1 MLRLFLILAL
11 VKSVIAGPY
20 APPQIL
26 AVDINCVVH
35 PISVEMIAHA
45 LDQAREQNAAF
56 VLVRINTPGGMLDSA
71 HEIVENVAASPVPVV
86 TYVTPSTAGAASAG
100 FIVLESGAVA
110 AMSPGTYAGAAHP
123 LTIPQMDPA
132 LRQKM
137 ENDAAAAVRAI
148 VAKSGRNAAL
158 AEEAVLKSRSFTDQE
173 ALDKRLIDLVARNEQ
188 ELIAQLDGREIVRF
202 DGHRQVLRVA
212 GAAVVDYQKTVRE
225 NALSRITDPNL
236 AFVLLVLG
244 GLGMYA
250 EFNSPGLVVPGVAG
264 AILVL
269 LGLSAIALLPVNWL
283 GATLLALAAVLFIL
297 EAKITSHGILG
308 TGGAVA
314 LVLGAMFLID
324 SPFPEMRIQL
334 SVAFGVAVPFAMI
347 VLMLTTLVLRARR
360 ARVVTGSEGMI
371 GQTGVAVG
379 PLSPSGK
386 VFVHGE
392 YWDAVSVSPISDGL
406 PVRVTAVER
415 LTLHVKPSSEK
426 ARRLT
431 C

>member
-11 VKSVIAGPY
+11 VKGLTAGTY
-20 APPQIL
+20 VPPQII
-26 AVDINCVVH
+26 AVDVNGVVH
-35 PISVEMIAHA
+35 PITVEIIAHA
-45 LDQAREQNAAF
+45 LGQAKQQNAAL
-56 VLVRINTPGGMLDSA
+56 VLVRINTPGGMLDA
-71 HEIVENVAASPVPVV
+71 AREIVEKIVASPVPVV

-110 AMSPGTYAGAAHP
+110 AMSPGTHAGAAHP

-132 LRQKM
+132 LRLKM
-137 ENDAAAAVRAI
+137 ENDAAAAIRAV
-148 VAKSGRNAAL
+148 VARAGRNSAL

-173 ALDKRLIDLVARNEQ
+173 ALDNRLIDLVARNQ
-188 ELIAQLDGREIVRF
+188 QALLARLDGREVIRF
-202 DGHRQVLRVA
+202 DGQRQVLRVA
-212 GAAVVDYQKTVRE
+212 GAAVVEYQKTLRE
-225 NALSRITDPNL
+225 NMLSRITDPNL

-244 GLGMYA
+244 GLGIYA
-250 EFNSPGLVVPGVAG
+250 EFNSPGLIFPGVAG

-283 GATLLALAAVLFIL
+283 GAALLVLAAVLFIL
-297 EAKITSHGILG
+297 EAKITSHGVLG

-314 LVLGAMFLID
+314 LVLGALFLID

-334 SVAFGVAVPFAMI
+334 GVALGVAFPFAMI
-347 VLMLTTLVLRARR
+347 VLMLTTLVVRARR
-360 ARVVTGSEGMI
+360 SRVVTGSEGML

-392 YWDAVSVSPISDGL
+392 YWDAVSESPISDGL

-426 ARRLT
+426 PGG
-431 C
+431 

>member
-1 MLRLFLILAL
+1 MLRLFLFFAL
-11 VKSVIAGPY
+11 VKSLTAGTY
-20 APPQIL
+20 VPPQIL
-26 AVDINCVVH
+26 AVDVNGVVH
-35 PISVEMIAHA
+35 PITVEMIAHA
-45 LDQAREQNAAF
+45 LGQAKQQNTAL
-56 VLVRINTPGGMLDSA
+56 VLVRINTTGGMLDTA
-71 HEIVENVAASPVPVV
+71 REIVEKVAASPVPVV

-110 AMSPGTYAGAAHP
+110 AMAPGTYAGAAHP
-123 LTIPQMDPA
+123 LTIPQMDPT
-132 LRQKM
+132 LRLKM
-137 ENDAAAAVRAI
+137 ENDAAAEVRAI
-148 VAKSGRNAAL
+148 VARSGRNATL
-158 AEEAVLKSRSFTDQE
+158 AQEAVLKSRSFTDQE
-173 ALDKRLIDLVARNEQ
+173 ALANHLIDLVARNEQ
-188 ELIAQLDGREIVRF
+188 DLLAQLDGREITRF
-202 DGHRQVLRVA
+202 DGKKQMLRVA
-212 GAAVVDYQKTVRE
+212 GASIADYQKTVRE
-225 NALSRITDPNL
+225 NILSRITDPNL

-244 GLGMYA
+244 ALGIYV
-250 EFNSPGLVVPGVAG
+250 EFNAPGLILPGVAG
-264 AILVL
+264 AVLVL
-269 LGLSAIALLPVNWL
+269 LGLAALALLPINWV
-283 GATLLALAAVLFIL
+283 GAALIALAAVLFIL

-314 LVLGAMFLID
+314 VVLGAMLLID

-334 SVAFGVAVPFAMI
+334 SVALGVALPFAVI

-426 ARRLT
+426 PGG
-431 C
+431 

>member
-11 VKSVIAGPY
+11 VKSLTAGTY
-20 APPQIL
+20 VPPQII
-26 AVDINCVVH
+26 AVDVNGVVH
-35 PISVEMIAHA
+35 PITVEMMGHA
-45 LDQAREQNAAF
+45 LGQAKLQNAAL

-71 HEIVENVAASPVPVV
+71 REIVEKIVASPVPVV

-100 FIVLESGAVA
+100 FIVLESGTVA

-132 LRQKM
+132 LRLKM
-137 ENDAAAAVRAI
+137 ENDAAAAIRAV
-148 VAKSGRNAAL
+148 VARAGRNSAL

-173 ALDKRLIDLVARNEQ
+173 ALENRLIDLVARNQQ
-188 ELIAQLDGREIVRF
+188 ELLARLDGREVIRF
-202 DGHRQVLRVA
+202 DGQRQVLRVA
-212 GAAVVDYQKTVRE
+212 GAAVVDYQKTLRE
-225 NALSRITDPNL
+225 NMLSRITDPNL

-244 GLGMYA
+244 GLGIYA
-250 EFNSPGLVVPGVAG
+250 EFNSPGLIFPGVAG

-314 LVLGAMFLID
+314 LVLGALFLID

-334 SVAFGVAVPFAMI
+334 SVALGVALPFAMI

-360 ARVVTGSEGMI
+360 SRVVTGSEGMI

-415 LTLHVKPSSEK
+415 LTLHVRPSSENK
-426 ARRLT
+426 GG
-431 C
+431 

>member
-11 VKSVIAGPY
+11 VKSVIAGTY

-26 AVDINCVVH
+26 AVDINGVVH

-71 HEIVENVAASPVPVV
+71 SEIVQKVAASPVPVV

-173 ALDKRLIDLVARNEQ
+173 ALDKGLIDLVARNEQ

-202 DGHRQVLRVA
+202 DGHRQVLRGA
-212 GAAVVDYQKTVRE
+212 GASITDYQKTVRE
-225 NALSRITDPNL
+225 NVLSRITDPNL
-236 AFVLLVLG
+236 AFLLLVLG
-244 GLGMYA
+244 ALGIYA
-250 EFNSPGLVVPGVAG
+250 EFNAPGLIFPGVAG

-269 LGLSAIALLPVNWL
+269 LGLAAIALLPINWV
-283 GATLLALAAVLFIL
+283 GAALIALAAVLFIL

-308 TGGAVA
+308 TAGAVA

-324 SPFPEMRIQL
+324 SPFPEMRIEL
-334 SVAFGVAVPFAMI
+334 SVALGVAVPFAMI

-392 YWDAVSVSPISDGL
+392 YWDAVSVSPIPDGL

-426 ARRLT
+426 PGG
-431 C
+431 

>member
-11 VKSVIAGPY
+11 VKSLTAGTY
-20 APPQIL
+20 VPPQII
-26 AVDINCVVH
+26 AVDVNGVVH
-35 PISVEMIAHA
+35 PITVEMMGHA
-45 LDQAREQNAAF
+45 LGQAKLQNAAL

-71 HEIVENVAASPVPVV
+71 REIVEKIVASPVPVV
-86 TYVTPSTAGAASAG
+86 TYVTPNTAGAASAG
-100 FIVLESGAVA
+100 FIVLESGTVA

-132 LRQKM
+132 FRLKM
-137 ENDAAAAVRAI
+137 ENDAAAAIRAV
-148 VAKSGRNAAL
+148 VARAGRNSAL

-173 ALDKRLIDLVARNEQ
+173 ALDNRLIDLVARNQQ
-188 ELIAQLDGREIVRF
+188 ELLARLDGREVIRF
-202 DGHRQVLRVA
+202 DGQRQVLRVA
-212 GAAVVDYQKTVRE
+212 GAAVVDYQKTLRE
-225 NALSRITDPNL
+225 NMLSRITDPNL

-244 GLGMYA
+244 GLGIYA
-250 EFNSPGLVVPGVAG
+250 EFNSPGLIFPGVAG

-283 GATLLALAAVLFIL
+283 GATLLALAAVLFVL

-314 LVLGAMFLID
+314 LVLGALFLID
-324 SPFPEMRIQL
+324 TPFPEMRIQF
-334 SVAFGVAVPFAMI
+334 SVALGVALPFAMI
-347 VLMLTTLVLRARR
+347 VLMLTTLVVQARR
-360 ARVVTGSEGMI
+360 SRVVTGSEGMI

-415 LTLHVKPSSEK
+415 LTLHVRLSSENK
-426 ARRLT
+426 GG
-431 C
+431 

>member
-1 MLRLFLILAL
+1 MLRLFLMLAL
-11 VKSVIAGPY
+11 VKSLTAGTY
-20 APPQIL
+20 APPRIL
-26 AVDINCVVH
+26 AVDINGVVH
-35 PISVEMIAHA
+35 PITVEMIAHA
-45 LDQAREQNAAF
+45 LDRAKHQNAAL
-56 VLVRINTPGGMLDSA
+56 VLVRINSPGGMLDTA
-71 HEIVENVAASPVPVV
+71 REIVEKVAASPVPVV

-132 LRQKM
+132 LRLKM

-148 VAKSGRNAAL
+148 VARSGRNAAL
-158 AEEAVLKSRSFTDQE
+158 AQEAVLKSRSFTDQE
-173 ALDKRLIDLVARNEQ
+173 ALANHLIDLVARNEQ
-188 ELIAQLDGREIVRF
+188 DLLGQLDGREIIRF
-202 DGHRQVLRVA
+202 DGKRQMLRVA
-212 GAAVVDYQKTVRE
+212 GALIADYQETVRE
-225 NALSRITDPNL
+225 NILSRITDPNL

-244 GLGMYA
+244 ALGIYV
-250 EFNSPGLVVPGVAG
+250 EFNAPGLILPGVAG
-264 AILVL
+264 GILVL
-269 LGLSAIALLPVNWL
+269 LGLAAITLLPINWVGAALIALA
-283 GATLLALAAVLFIL
+283 GVLFIL
-297 EAKITSHGILG
+297 EAKIASHGILG

-314 LVLGAMFLID
+314 LVLGAMLLID
-324 SPFPEMRIQL
+324 SPFPETRIQL
-334 SVAFGVAVPFAMI
+334 SVALGVALPFAVI

-406 PVRVTAVER
+406 PVRVTGVER
-415 LTLHVKPSSEK
+415 LTLHVKPSTEK
-426 ARRLT
+426 PGG
-431 C
+431 